1 MLLLQV
7 AEANGFVVVLAN
19 LVDVLVDGLEIH
31 RVLLLRDCSL
41 LLRRLA
47 VLLSAVA
54 LVEV

>member
-1 MLLLQV
+1 MV
-7 AEANGFVVVLAN
+7 ASD

>member
-1 MLLLQV
+1 MV
-7 AEANGFVVVLAN
+7 ASD

-31 RVLLLRDCSL
+31 RVLLLRDCGL